1 MISDLQGQHMK
12 LEKLLTPIQSLALVG
27 SAEKVISGLVC
38 DSRQVK
44 ADMLFFALPG
54 VNADGFDYL
63 PQALQK
69 GAIVVVAEQ
78 VPEACVEGVCY
89 IKVANVRQTMAVM
102 AAEFYGHPTVDVP
115 VIGVT
120 GTNGKT
126 TTTYLLEAIFK
137 QAGFSPA
144 VFGTIE
150 YRFGELHYEAANTTP
165 ESIDLL
171 RMMADFRQRGADIL
185 ILEVSS
191 HALEQHRVDGVSFD
205 AAVFTNL
212 TQDHLDYHQ
221 TLERYFTSKRRL
233 FTGLLGDGIAVI
245 NREDACGA
253 DLLQQNHSWI
263 SFGLDDRADVY
274 PRQVTVGR
282 DQIHGIFAS
291 KQGDVVIESGM
302 IGDFNVSNLLGAV
315 ATAQQFKISN
325 EEIAKGISL
334 APQVPGRVEKI
345 KNNKGI
351 LALVD
356 YSHTADALE
365 QALKTLSKLNPQRL
379 LTVVGCGGDRDK
391 GKRPMMAAVAV
402 KYSNLSIFTSDNPR
416 TEDPLDILEQIR
428 GGAVAAGS
436 QELNENQAT
445 VEDGFLVI
453 PDRRSAIEFAG
464 RLVASGDV
472 LLVAGKGHEDYQ
484 IIGTEKN
491 HFDDREELDRVLN
504 KINSPDIMGRNTG
517 AANHV

>member
-1 MISDLQGQHMK
+1 MSDSQGQQMK
-12 LEKLLTPIQSLALVG
+12 LKKLLTIIHPLAITG
-27 SAEKVISGLVC
+27 SAELVVSGLAC
-38 DSRQVK
+38 DSRQVQ

-54 VNADGFDYL
+54 VKVDGFDYL
-63 PQALQK
+63 PQALK
-69 GAIVVVAEQ
+69 AGATAVVSEQ
-78 VPEACVEGVCY
+78 IPTECVENVCY

-102 AAEFYGHPTVDVP
+102 AAEFYGNPTVGVP

-126 TTTYLLEAIFK
+126 TTTYLLEAMFK

-150 YRFGELHYEAANTTP
+150 YRLGDLRYEASRTTP

-171 RMMADFRQRGADIL
+171 RMMAEFRKHGADVL

-191 HALEQHRVDGVSFD
+191 HALEQHRVDGINFD

-212 TQDHLDYHQ
+212 TQDHLDYHE
-221 TLERYFTSKRRL
+221 TLDRYFASKRRL
-233 FTGLLGDGIAVI
+233 FTDLLGTGIAVI

-253 DLLQQNHSWI
+253 NLLQENQNWI
-263 SFGLDDRADVY
+263 SFGLDERAKVY
-274 PRQVTVGR
+274 PQQVVVSR
-282 DQIHGIFAS
+282 DQISGVFS
-291 KQGDVVIESGM
+291 SEQGEVVVESGM
-302 IGDFNVSNLLGAV
+302 IGDFNVSNLLAAV
-315 ATAQQFKISN
+315 ATAQQFGISN
-325 EEIAKGISL
+325 ELIAKGIAA
-334 APQVPGRVEKI
+334 APQVPGRVEKVKNI
-345 KNNKGI
+345 KGV

-365 QALKTLSKLNPQRL
+365 QALKTLSKLEFHRL

-391 GKRPMMAAVAV
+391 GKRPIMAAVAV

-416 TEDPLDILEQIR
+416 TEDPLKILEQVR
-428 GGAVAAGS
+428 GGALATGSRELSQKQAAS
-436 QELNENQAT
+436 
-445 VEDGFLVI
+445 EDGFVVI
-453 PDRRSAIEFAG
+453 PDRRAAIEFAG
-464 RLVASGDV
+464 HLAGAGDL

-484 IIGTEKN
+484 VLGTEKI

-504 KINSPDIMGRNTG
+504 EVKGPDSMGSEIG
-517 AANHV
+517 AEKHV